1 MAAAATSSLTA
12 QGSDIGAKLQ
22 EWRDRVPISTL
33 MKFKQVKT
41 IAKICLFSCVILA
54 AGGLLDTVAAMR
66 SGFFPIWGTELCEKQ
81 RAMWKTLTNTPIYPD
96 TFGNLP
102 NSYRPTYIKSGQ
114 PCPDYTIN
122 GVNNRPYSHGR
133 DGDTGW
139 MFTSQ
144 VEVIKRQ
151 NPRAFC
157 LEMTSNAINVH
168 GGSEVDEVITSLCDK
183 FVVYYD
189 LLDVWRYGDPTSR
202 KRLFIVGLNKD
213 IGDLAYFF
221 QVP

>member
-1 MAAAATSSLTA
+1 MAAAATSDLTA

-41 IAKICLFSCVILA
+41 LAKICLFSCVILA

-114 PCPDYTIN
+114 PCPDYTRN
-122 GVNNRPYSHGR
+122 GVNNRPYGHGR
-133 DGDTGW
+133 DGDTG
-139 MFTSQ
+139 
-144 VEVIKRQ
+144 
-151 NPRAFC
+151 
-157 LEMTSNAINVH
+157 
-168 GGSEVDEVITSLCDK
+168 
-183 FVVYYD
+183 
-189 LLDVWRYGDPTSR
+189 
-202 KRLFIVGLNKD
+202 
-213 IGDLAYFF
+213 
-221 QVP
+221 